1 VKINELRLNGL
12 HNDAHFQFFTEIR
25 DLVTETTAAALKIE
39 AGWPAFLTAF
49 ANYDEALRKIIKSAI
64 SDKIRIADKNRDE
77 SYSAFVKFLAAMCE
91 HYDPAIRDAALKIQ
105 VVTHTYGNV
114 AVKPINEETSAIY
127 NLVQE
132 LRSDKYKDLATLIG
146 LTPWL
151 NKLDTDNQNFE
162 SLIQERDRESAAKSH
177 LAIRDTRHAIDE
189 IYRHI
194 VNTIN
199 ANLFFKQLTNQT
211 AFVDTLNAIIHR
223 FAVKHRKHKG
233 DKDGESGQ
241 T

>member
-1 VKINELRLNGL
+1 MKINSFKLHEL
-12 HNDAHFQFFTEIR
+12 HNDAHFQFFTEVR
-25 DLVTETTAAALKIE
+25 DLVEQTTAAALKIE
-39 AGWPAFLTAF
+39 AGWLFFLPAF
-49 ANYDEALRKIIKSAI
+49 ANYDTALRKIIKSAL
-64 SDKIRIADKNRDE
+64 SEKIKEADKARDA
-77 SYSAFVKFLAAMCE
+77 SYSAFVKFIAAMCE

-132 LRSDKYKDLATLIG
+132 LRSDNYKDHVTLIG

-151 NKLDTDNQNFE
+151 NKLDTDNQRFE
-162 SLIQERDRESAAKSH
+162 SLIQERDREEAAKSH
-177 LAIRDTRHAIDE
+177 LAVRDARHTIDE

-194 VNTIN
+194 VNMIN

-223 FAVKHRKHKG
+223 FAIKHHKHRHG
-233 DKDGESGQ
+233 TDGESE